1 MLTAKQR
8 LGANIARIRK
18 MRGLS
23 QAKFG
28 EAVNKG
34 QTTISSWETGRTE
47 PSSDEL
53 VQVALALNVE
63 VQALRG
69 DAQPGGGEDLV
80 QIIGTVGADPSGAVI
95 RNTGQQSYDRIPGL
109 GGGRLRESALEVRG
123 HSMRGFVDD
132 GGIIYFAEQHPS
144 PTPMMLGQVVV
155 AELENGEI
163 VVKRLLK
170 GSQPGLYDLESINGP
185 TIEDAPIKWVA
196 LVTGT
201 RTPLAARQLIVRAGD
216 DQAA

>member
-1 MLTAKQR
+1 MLTAKQK
-8 LGANIARIRK
+8 LGKNIARARSARR
-18 MRGLS
+18 MS
-23 QAKFG
+23 QEDLGK
-28 EAVNKG
+28 AVHKG

-53 VQVALALNVE
+53 VKVA
-63 VQALRG
+63 QALSV
-69 DAQPGGGEDLV
+69 DVASLILDIEPEDDLV

-95 RNTGQQSYDRIPGL
+95 RNTGQPSYDRIPGL

-144 PTPMMLGQVVV
+144 PTPLMLGQVVV
-155 AELENGEI
+155 AELDSGEI

-170 GSQPGLYDLESINGP
+170 GSRPGLYDLESIAGP